1 MRHHGPNTDSLGGL
15 PSHMLTLGYKASAE
29 QFGPRDLLAFA
40 IHAERAGFESVF
52 VSDHFQP
59 WRDTDGHAPNCLIW
73 LGALAMR
80 TQKVTIGTSVLTPSF
95 RYHPAVVAQ
104 AFSTLASLA
113 GAERRIVL
121 GLGTGESLNEVPLG
135 IEWPE
140 PKERFARL
148 KEAPERIDKHPQRKD
163 LRQAGATGRDLDRR
177 VRSGRRSP
185 RRSRR
190 GRLHLHVGQ
199 GHGALLRNAAASG
212 RRGRRE
218 GRPAG

>member
-1 MRHHGPNTDSLGGL
+1 MSSAPTGISAPSFSAIASAMRRASGTPRRWMPTRARPEVPACFSTISWLMRIVARRISSAVMMWRALIAPSRPLGACGAASRGRLEGTLEGYRARSRRMREHEPNTDHLGGL

-59 WRDTDGHAPNCLIW
+59 WRNTDGHAPNCLVW

-104 AFSTLASLA
+104 
-113 GAERRIVL
+113 
-121 GLGTGESLNEVPLG
+121 
-135 IEWPE
+135 
-140 PKERFARL
+140 
-148 KEAPERIDKHPQRKD
+148 
-163 LRQAGATGRDLDRR
+163 
-177 VRSGRRSP
+177 
-185 RRSRR
+185 
-190 GRLHLHVGQ
+190 
-199 GHGALLRNAAASG
+199 
-212 RRGRRE
+212 
-218 GRPAG
+218 